1 MRLMAIALK
10 TGMRREL
17 GRSFRLVRLAW
28 ALLAASLAAGLGI
41 ALEAPFEGMATLFGL
56 TLIAGWL
63 LTFLLGIRQR
73 IVPFLASMHAGQGK
87 TRGKR
92 LPPTPSSLTSER
104 PLALHFACHLA
115 ALALLALLAVA
126 LVADSPGIAAA
137 AALTGAAGATG
148 FGGFFLIVLRRMRRA
163 NAAGRSGAVRVA

>member
-115 ALALLALLAVA
+115 ALALLAVA